1 MQEPR
6 IDPAKLKRALKVE
19 KDEVVE
25 EQASPVSAG
34 AVEKIVDLVFNP
46 TREKIREVTIIDRQ
60 QGRLFPIID
69 QVSSDRAYILEIAA
83 YRENK
88 TAFKEIYGRD
98 KPLQPNSLDDLLY
111 RTAQWQ
117 KSVGGINLNRAT
129 EIALTEV
136 EAKAMEDEGGFKGAG
151 RWDAEES

>member
-6 IDPAKLKRALKVE
+6 IDSSKLKRKAKIE

-25 EQASPVSAG
+25 EQAAKVSAG
-34 AVEKIVDLVFNP
+34 PVEKIVEYVFNP
-46 TREKIREVTIIDRQ
+46 TRDKIREVTIIDRM

-69 QVSSDRAYILEIAA
+69 MINGDRQYLLEIAA
-83 YRENK
+83 YREDK
-88 TAFKEIYGRD
+88 TAFREVYGRD
-98 KPLQPNSLDDLLY
+98 KPLPPNSLDDLLY

-136 EAKAMEDEGGFKGAG
+136 EAKAMEDEGGLKGIG
-151 RWDAEES
+151 KWDEES

>member
-1 MQEPR
+1 MTEKLR
-6 IDPAKLKRALKVE
+6 LDLKRTPKPEKVE
-19 KDEVVE
+19 EVE
-25 EQASPVSAG
+25 EQGAKVSAG

-46 TREKIREVTIIDRQ
+46 TREKIREVTIIDRL
-60 QGRLFPIID
+60 QGRLFPVID
-69 QVSSDRAYILEIAA
+69 QVNSDRAYILEIAA

-88 TAFKEIYGRD
+88 TEFFKTYSRE
-98 KPLQPNSLDDLLY
+98 KPLPPNSLDDLLY

-136 EAKAMEDEGGFKGAG
+136 EAKAMEDEGGLKGIG
-151 RWDAEES
+151 KWDPEDS